1 MDKNELTN
9 NIKIS
14 SKNQN
19 NVIMK
24 LSILE
29 IFFREKNIIKS
40 EEKIRG
46 IISNLEDQNTKIIE
60 LKTEIFNNIINIK
73 DDFSSISKKNINYYI
88 DIRNDIHKTLMDLS
102 RYLTEISYY
111 NNIYYD
117 FLSRKQFDKN
127 IPISFEDFY
136 KKIYDYLMI
145 DKMTINQKIAEVIW
159 VIPMKI
165 TKQKY
170 YSILSNSLKKS
181 FKNLNKE
188 KCEILFKRY
197 KSIFN
202 GTLEWEYVNAFD
214 KYFRITQNYKEVDY
228 KNISQEELDKNFID
242 SKNIIR
248 EIEDLL
254 EFLREL
260 GLIINKFII
269 VHMIIDEMDKEDKKK
284 VEIFLQ
290 DLTKYDYKMLL
301 NKSNEIESD
310 LMKVTKVYQEDT
322 QNIINNNIGIDKNL
336 EDIYSKTEKILSYL
350 NDYYIE
356 SEELLIKNDESIEQ
370 NYLDKLISNFI
381 EFIERNIKNMDN
393 TNRKIRMK
401 KILTLLEI
409 PFNTPDDF
417 FDYLKSS
424 IEFNNDRKEIQYIMN
439 EVYNILNHKKSSH

>member
-188 KCEILFKRY
+188 KCGILFKRY

>member
-1 MDKNELTN
+1 MDKNELIN

-29 IFFREKNIIKS
+29 IFFKEKNIIKN
-40 EEKIRG
+40 EEKIKD
-46 IISNLEDQNTKIIE
+46 IIANLENQNTKILD

-73 DDFSSISKKNINYYI
+73 DDFSNISEKNINYYI
-88 DIRNDIHKTLMDLS
+88 DIRNNIHKTLMDLS

-117 FLSRKQFDKN
+117 LLSRKQFDKN
-127 IPISFEDFY
+127 IPIDFENFY
-136 KKIYDYLMI
+136 KKIYDYLTI
-145 DKMTINQKIAEVIW
+145 DKMTINQKISEIIW
-159 VIPMKI
+159 VVPMKI

-170 YSILSNSLKKS
+170 YSILSNSFKKS

-214 KYFRITQNYKEVDY
+214 KYFRITQNYKEIDY
-228 KNISQEELDKNFID
+228 KNITEEELDKNFID

-254 EFLREL
+254 EFVREL

-269 VHMIIDEMDKEDKKK
+269 IHMIIDEIDKEDTKKL
-284 VEIFLQ
+284 EIFLE
-290 DLTKYDYKMLL
+290 DLIKYDYKMLL
-301 NKSNEIESD
+301 NKSNKIESD
-310 LMKVTKVYQEDT
+310 LVKATKVYQEDT
-322 QNIINNNIGIDKNL
+322 KNIINNNIEIDKNL
-336 EDIYSKTEKILSYL
+336 KEIYSKTEKILSYL

-356 SEELLIKNDESIEQ
+356 SEELLIKNDELIEQ
-370 NYLDKLISNFI
+370 NYLDKLIDNFI

-393 TNRKIRMK
+393 PNRKIRMK
-401 KILTLLEI
+401 KILTLLEV

-439 EVYNILNHKKSSH
+439 EVYNILKDKKSSH

>member
-1 MDKNELTN
+1 MDKNELIN
-9 NIKIS
+9 NIKVS

-29 IFFREKNIIKS
+29 IFFREKSIIKN
-40 EEKIRG
+40 EEKIRD
-46 IISNLEDQNTKIIE
+46 IISNLENQNTKILD

-73 DDFSSISKKNINYYI
+73 DDFSNISEKNISYYI
-88 DIRNDIHKTLMDLS
+88 NIRNNIHKTLMDLS

-117 FLSRKQFDKN
+117 LLSRKQFDKN
-127 IPISFEDFY
+127 IPIAFEDFY

-170 YSILSNSLKKS
+170 YSILSNSFKKS

-228 KNISQEELDKNFID
+228 KNITEEELDKNFID

-269 VHMIIDEMDKEDKKK
+269 VNIIIDEMDKEDKKK

-301 NKSNEIESD
+301 NKSNEIERD
-310 LMKVTKVYQEDT
+310 LMKATKAYQEDT
-322 QNIINNNIGIDKNL
+322 KNIINNNIEIDKNL
-336 EDIYSKTEKILSYL
+336 KNIYSKTEKILSYL

-356 SEELLIKNDESIEQ
+356 SEELLIKNDELIEQ
-370 NYLDKLISNFI
+370 NYLDKLIDNFI

-393 TNRKIRMK
+393 PNRKIRMK
-401 KILTLLEI
+401 KILTLLEV

-439 EVYNILNHKKSSH
+439 EVYSILKHKKSSH